1 MLKNARQ
8 GVTEDRI
15 MKKNNAK
22 TYIGIVIAAIL
33 ALLLANPGWLP
44 LPDDLRAALLKTEQE
59 NLLLRNDAHATI
71 AQLITLVLAVLLVWL
86 IYQVLKLI
94 LNALAKRGGRTQ
106 TVVNLITGLLKYVAV
121 IAAVVWGLSIL
132 GVNATAVLAGVG
144 IVGLI
149 LGFGAQSLIED
160 IITGAFIIFENQ
172 YSVGDII
179 ILDDFRGTVRS
190 IGVRTTVIEDA
201 GGNLKV
207 VNNSDIRNFQNR
219 SRNNS
224 VALCTVSVSYGTD
237 LRKLEALLTEK
248 LPDLLAQHPDLYLSA
263 PRYLGVDAL
272 ADSGVDL
279 KFAVSTTETN
289 VFSAQRMLARDIK
302 LLFDDNGV
310 EIPFPQVVLHQG
322 KD

>member
-1 MLKNARQ
+1 MKN
-8 GVTEDRI
+8 
-15 MKKNNAK
+15 KNAK
-22 TYIGIVIAAIL
+22 TYVGIVLVAIL

-44 LPDDLRAALLKTEQE
+44 LPGEMKKAIAETERN
-59 NLLLRNDAHATI
+59 NLLFQSDAHTTV
-71 AQLITLVLAVLLVWL
+71 AQLVTLVLAIALVWL
-86 IYQVLKLI
+86 LYQILKLI
-94 LNALAKRGGRTQ
+94 LHAVGKRGGRAL
-106 TVVNLITGLLKYVAV
+106 TVTNLIAGLLKYLAV
-121 IAAVVWGLSIL
+121 IVAVVWGLGIL
-132 GVNATAVLAGVG
+132 GVNTTAVLAGVG

-224 VALCTVSVSYGTD
+224 VALCLVSVAYSTD
-237 LRKLEALLTEK
+237 LRKLEALLKEALPK
-248 LPDLLAQHPDLYLSA
+248 LKEEHPDLYLTA

-272 ADSGVDL
+272 ADSGVNL
-279 KFAVSTTETN
+279 KFAVDVTEQN
-289 VFSAQRMLARDIK
+289 VFGAQRMLARDLKI
-302 LLFDDNGV
+302 LFDEKGV
-310 EIPFPQVVLHQG
+310 EIPFPQVVVHQAD
-322 KD
+322 K

>member
-1 MLKNARQ
+1 
-8 GVTEDRI
+8 
-15 MKKNNAK
+15 MKKKNGAK
-22 TYIGIVIAAIL
+22 TYVGIVLVAIL

-44 LPDDLRAALLKTEQE
+44 LSDSLKTAVAETE
-59 NLLLRNDAHATI
+59 KNHLLFQNDLHTTL
-71 AQLITLVLAVLLVWL
+71 AQLITLVLALALVWL

-94 LNALAKRGGRTQ
+94 LQAVGKRGGRAQ
-106 TVVNLITGLLKYVAV
+106 TVTNLISGLMKYVSV

-224 VALCTVSVSYGTD
+224 VALCLVSVAYSTD
-237 LRKLEALLTEK
+237 LRKLEALLKEALPK
-248 LPDLLAQHPDLYLSA
+248 LKEEHPDLYLTA

-272 ADSGVDL
+272 ADSGVNL
-279 KFAVSTTETN
+279 KFAVDVTEQN
-289 VFSAQRMLARDIK
+289 VFGAQRMLARDLKI
-302 LLFDDNGV
+302 LFDEKGV
-310 EIPFPQVVLHQG
+310 EIPFPQVVVHQAD
-322 KD
+322 K

>member
-1 MLKNARQ
+1 
-8 GVTEDRI
+8 
-15 MKKNNAK
+15 MKKKNTK
-22 TYIGIVIAAIL
+22 TYIGIVIVAIL
-33 ALLLANPGWLP
+33 ALLLANPSWLP
-44 LPDDLRAALLKTEQE
+44 LSKELREAVAETEKS
-59 NLLLRNDAHATI
+59 NLLFQSDSHTTI
-71 AQLITLVLAVLLVWL
+71 AQMITLVLAVALVWL
-86 IYQVLKLI
+86 TYQIVKLI
-94 LNALAKRGGRTQ
+94 LGALGRRGGRTQ
-106 TVVNLITGLLKYVAV
+106 TVVNLISGLLKYVAV

-132 GVNATAVLAGVG
+132 GVNATAVLAGIG

-224 VALCTVSVSYGTD
+224 VALVVASVSYSTD
-237 LRKLEALLTEK
+237 LRKLEK
-248 LPDLLAQHPDLYLSA
+248 LLAEALPKLKAEHPNLYLAA
-263 PRYLGVDAL
+263 PRYLGVDQL
-272 ADSGVDL
+272 ADSGVNL
-279 KFAVSTTETN
+279 KFMVDVTEAN
-289 VFSAQRMLARDIK
+289 VFAGQRMLARDIK
-302 LLFDDNGV
+302 LLFDDNGI
-310 EIPFPQVVLHQG
+310 EIPFPQVVVHRPG
-322 KD
+322 E

>member
-1 MLKNARQ
+1 MKN
-8 GVTEDRI
+8 
-15 MKKNNAK
+15 KNAK
-22 TYIGIVIAAIL
+22 TYVGIVLVGLL

-44 LPDDLRAALLKTEQE
+44 LSGEMKKAIAETEKN
-59 NLLLRNDAHATI
+59 NLLFQSDAHTTI
-71 AQLITLVLAVLLVWL
+71 AQLVTLVLAVALVWL
-86 IYQVLKLI
+86 LYQILKLV
-94 LNALAKRGGRTQ
+94 LHAVGKRGGRAL
-106 TVVNLITGLLKYVAV
+106 TVTNLIAGLLKYLAV
-121 IAAVVWGLSIL
+121 IVAVVWGLGIL
-132 GVNATAVLAGVG
+132 GVNTTAVLAGVG

-224 VALCTVSVSYGTD
+224 VALVLVAVSYGTD
-237 LRKLEALLTEK
+237 LRKLEKLLKEK
-248 LPDLLAQHPDLYLSA
+248 LGGLKEEHPDLYLTT

-272 ADSGVDL
+272 ADSGVNL
-279 KFAVSTTETN
+279 KFAVDVKEEN
-289 VFSAQRMLARDIK
+289 VFAGQRMLARDLKI
-302 LLFDDNGV
+302 LFDDNGV
-310 EIPFPQVVLHQG
+310 EIPFPQVVVHKG
-322 KD
+322 D

>member
-1 MLKNARQ
+1 MKN
-8 GVTEDRI
+8 
-15 MKKNNAK
+15 KNAK
-22 TYIGIVIAAIL
+22 TYVGIVLVGLL

-44 LPDDLRAALLKTEQE
+44 LPGAIQTAIAETEKN
-59 NLLLRNDAHATI
+59 NLLFQSDAHTTI
-71 AQLITLVLAVLLVWL
+71 AQLVTLVLAVALVWL
-86 IYQVLKLI
+86 LYQILKLV
-94 LNALAKRGGRTQ
+94 LHAVGKRGGRAL
-106 TVVNLITGLLKYVAV
+106 TVTNLIAGLLKYLAV
-121 IAAVVWGLSIL
+121 IVAVVWGLGIL
-132 GVNATAVLAGVG
+132 GVNTTAVLAGVG

-224 VALCTVSVSYGTD
+224 VALVLVAVSYGTD
-237 LRKLEALLTEK
+237 LRKLEKLLKEK
-248 LPDLLAQHPDLYLSA
+248 LGDLKEEHPDLYLTA
-263 PRYLGVDAL
+263 PRYLGVDEL
-272 ADSGVDL
+272 ADSGVNL
-279 KFAVSTTETN
+279 KFAVDVKEEN
-289 VFSAQRMLARDIK
+289 VFAGQRMLARDLKI
-302 LLFDDNGV
+302 LFDDNGV
-310 EIPFPQVVLHQG
+310 EIPFPQVVVHNG
-322 KD
+322 DK